1 MATYT
6 YSILNDT
13 ATGAVNADQLWAQ
26 LIALAVANPGFPALD
41 QITID
46 GDDLGII
53 YLAALSAPQ
62 EALLTGAIA
71 AHTPAPPL
79 VPPPTIE
86 DQIRDIDPTV
96 NDDDTLGYEP
106 SVRWLNITSEEE
118 YVCTDSA
125 TGAAVWKLTTGSAG
139 PPLPHAASHEN
150 GGADEIS
157 VAGLS
162 GTLAD
167 AQTPAAH
174 AASHL
179 STGSDPIAE
188 FAGAAPASDGLD
200 GLVTKPL
207 AGEQRMFL
215 RGDGSWQTIVHEIDI
230 EDAGTPIANTPHT
243 TLNFSGF
250 TVADAGGGTVDIT
263 AAGGSS
269 VFGEDYQIATSLAR
283 STTSSNSFQTK
294 LTLTTPVLTGTYRIE
309 WMGVVDQSN
318 TQDSVEARLINRITG
333 SNVGVVQRIEPKDTD
348 NRMFVGGIHNEVF
361 SAETKSF
368 SIQWRQQDGSTA
380 AIANAVI
387 ELWRVS

>member
-1 MATYT
+1 MAQYD
-6 YSILNDT
+6 YSISADT
-13 ATGAVNADQLWAQ
+13 ATGAVSNGQLWSE
-26 LIALAVANPGFPALD
+26 LLAVAAQNPGFPALENI
-41 QITID
+41 QTE
-46 GDDLGII
+46 GDDLGIF
-53 YLAALSAPQ
+53 YASALSAPQ
-62 EALLTGAIA
+62 QTLLTAAVA
-71 AHTPAPPL
+71 AHTPAGPI
-79 VPPPTIE
+79 VPAPTIE

-96 NDDDTLGYEP
+96 VDDDTLGFEP

-118 YVCTDSA
+118 YICTDSA
-125 TGAAVWKLTTGSAG
+125 TGAAVWKLTTGSAV

-157 VAGLS
+157 VTGLS

-179 STGSDPIAE
+179 STGSDAIDE
-188 FAGAAPASDGLD
+188 FTGATAGVDGLD

-207 AGEQRMFL
+207 AGEEGMFL
-215 RGDGSWQTIVHEIDI
+215 RGDGTWQTIVHEIDI

-243 TLNFSGF
+243 TLNFTGF
-250 TVADAGGGTVDIT
+250 TVADGGGGTADIT

-269 VFGEDYQIATSLAR
+269 VFGEDYQIVTSLAR
-283 STTSSNSFQTK
+283 STTSFSSFQTK

-333 SNVGVVQRIEPKDTD
+333 SNVGVVQRVEPKDTD
-348 NRMFVGGIHNEVF
+348 NRIYVGGIHNEAF
-361 SAETKSF
+361 AAETKSF
-368 SIQWRQQDGSTA
+368 AIRWRQQDGSTA

-387 ELWRVS
+387 EVWRVS